1 MPNTFN
7 CPSCGAPLD
16 IDADSD
22 PVIRCPYCKGTVV
35 VPPDLRLPAV
45 GKKPQAPV
53 VLEGRI
59 GSAFQQAAQLAEVTR
74 LAQAG
79 QKIEAIKLFRQ
90 LTGVGLKDAKDV
102 VDGIAAGQPFT
113 LSSLETSQPVLNK
126 SAMLNEVARL
136 VEVGNKLEAIKV
148 YRETFDVS
156 LAEAKAAVY
165 VSDAK
170 GLQVFEADGRYLDKF
185 EVNGFVFGIDIND
198 KNEIFT
204 VANDQKVSKFI
215 MKVP

>member
-35 VPPDLRLPAV
+35 VPAELRLPAV

-53 VLEGRI
+53 VLEGGI

-102 VDGIAAGQPFT
+102 VDGIAAGSP
-113 LSSLETSQPVLNK
+113 SPSPASRRRSPC
-126 SAMLNEVARL
+126 
-136 VEVGNKLEAIKV
+136 
-148 YRETFDVS
+148 
-156 LAEAKAAVY
+156 
-165 VSDAK
+165 
-170 GLQVFEADGRYLDKF
+170 
-185 EVNGFVFGIDIND
+185 
-198 KNEIFT
+198 
-204 VANDQKVSKFI
+204 
-215 MKVP
+215 